1 MNDTIK
7 TVLDVFRQKELNEYP
22 RQAIDLALEHEAEIT
37 PYLLRILED
46 LLTDPE
52 DRVDDQ
58 WSYGPM
64 FALQLLGHFKNC
76 GAHAPIV
83 NVMSLP
89 DEVLDPIFGDMIT
102 EDFPRILYQ
111 TCGGRYDR
119 IKDLVLSRNANEY
132 VRGAA
137 MKALVMGVLFGE
149 LPQGEVM
156 DFFSGLFSGSEAD
169 DSSNFWSEAASCV
182 CDLYPEEL
190 MDLITDAYERELIF
204 PGYIGIES
212 FFDAL
217 AEGKESYLQDR
228 KRYYESDF
236 HDDFHLYMSW
246 WAAFEKKRDG
256 FQSGETGF
264 GRGVSEARARKMD
277 KKKKARRKQAKASKK
292 KNRR

>member
-1 MNDTIK
+1 MEETIK
-7 TVLDVFRQKELNEYP
+7 TVLDVFSEKELDGYP

-46 LLTDPE
+46 LLADPE
-52 DRVDDQ
+52 GHANDQ

-64 FALQLLGHFKNC
+64 FALQLLGHFKNRD
-76 GAHAPIV
+76 AHASIV
-83 NVMSLP
+83 KVMSLS
-89 DEVLDPIFGDMIT
+89 DEILDPIFGDMIT

-119 IKDLVLSRNANEY
+119 IKDLVLNRNANEY
-132 VRGAA
+132 VRGSA
-137 MKALVMGVLFGE
+137 MKALAMGALFSE
-149 LPQGEVM
+149 LPREEVM

-169 DSSNFWSEAASCV
+169 DSSWFWSEAATCI

-190 MDLITDAYERELIF
+190 MDIITDAYERELTF

-217 AEGKESYLQDR
+217 AQDKETYLQEK

-236 HDDFHLYMSW
+236 HDDFHRYMSW
-246 WAAFEKKRDG
+246 WAAFDKKRGG
-256 FQSGETGF
+256 FQSGETES
-264 GRGVSEARARKMD
+264 GRGGYQARARKKD

-292 KNRR
+292 KNRK